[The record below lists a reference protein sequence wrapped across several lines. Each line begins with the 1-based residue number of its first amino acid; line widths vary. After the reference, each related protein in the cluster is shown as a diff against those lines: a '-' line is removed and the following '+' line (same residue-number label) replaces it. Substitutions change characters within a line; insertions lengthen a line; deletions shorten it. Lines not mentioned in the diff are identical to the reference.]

1 MPQEITKPFDAFS
14 SELRSAESFRHEI
27 KIHKPSGFLDH
38 MIEWAKIEL
47 RKEWRWAL
55 VRGSSKNEDGQYIFY
70 FDSEADYLAFVLK
83 FA

>member
-1 MPQEITKPFDAFS
+1 
-14 SELRSAESFRHEI
+14 
-27 KIHKPSGFLDH
+27 